1 MTQPHSGLALIL
13 RRRLGADL
21 HSVSFEGN
29 AQDAM
34 NRISLTEGNCK
45 RNTTASWNMKK
56 QLGAIALG
64 LSLALCLATG
74 SWAQGS
80 GSGGKG
86 GARGQGG
93 TATAPAVNNSGPSG
107 WNQPERCFAAS
118 PWG

>member
-1 MTQPHSGLALIL
+1 
-13 RRRLGADL
+13 
-21 HSVSFEGN
+21 
-29 AQDAM
+29 
-34 NRISLTEGNCK
+34 
-45 RNTTASWNMKK
+45 MKK
-56 QLGAIALG
+56 QLGVIALG

-107 WNQPERCFAAS
+107 WNQPDRCFAAS
-118 PWG
+118 PWGYQWVCG